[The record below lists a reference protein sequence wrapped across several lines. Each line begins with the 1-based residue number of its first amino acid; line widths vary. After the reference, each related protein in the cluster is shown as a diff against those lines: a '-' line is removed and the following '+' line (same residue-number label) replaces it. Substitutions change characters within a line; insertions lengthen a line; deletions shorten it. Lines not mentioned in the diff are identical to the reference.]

1 MTTQNFKTDL
11 QVVQFL
17 IKQSG
22 SSTWQLEKLT
32 GISRQTFDRWKK
44 ADSLE
49 VRGTTMKDFAQK
61 LGYAVKRNY
70 NGVAV
75 SPHNKEQIGELTM
88 NQQNRLIAYQEA
100 EIQQLKESVERHK
113 STPIQETVWGNLEFD
128 YECEVKLTFNNFRM
142 GRTILS
148 ITNKEKQSKVLGY
161 SLSELEKLWDIGTH
175 YPNSDEHPID
185 AILNKSTIKN
195 ISEQV
200 KSLPTLFESLKNMM
214 GNHYIPQLIMYVH
227 KDGTHI
233 NGIAYNKVNW
243 KDKTVS
249 SRIKFLDC
257 LHE

>member
-11 QVVQFL
+11 QVVKFL

-49 VRGTTMKDFAQK
+49 VRGTTMQDFAQK
-61 LGYAVKRNY
+61 LGYTVKRNY

-100 EIQQLKESVERHK
+100 EIQQLKERVQRHK
-113 STPIQETVWGNLEFD
+113 STPIQESVWSKLDFD
-128 YECEVKLTFNNFRM
+128 YACEVKLTFKHFRM

-148 ITNKEKQSKVLGY
+148 ITNKEVQSKVLGY

-175 YPNSDEHPID
+175 YSNSDEHPID
-185 AILNKSTIKN
+185 AILHKSTIKN
-195 ISEQV
+195 IAQQI
-200 KSLPTLFESLKNMM
+200 KSLPTMFESLKNMM
-214 GNHYIPQLIMYVH
+214 GNHYIPQTISYIC
-227 KDGTHI
+227 KDKSII

-243 KDKTVS
+243 RDKIVS